1 MFQQRHSPLQAWP
14 ALVGLAL
21 LVMAAHLLALSGW
34 AGLAIQPAG
43 LAAQL
48 RPRTIL
54 LLLPRPQARVDP
66 AGPASPDQTQPT
78 AAASPPQGSARPA
91 RGSAAT
97 KAGPGPDQVIPAA
110 AAPEATAALGA
121 SLRGDTSTNAAAPA
135 AATAVATAAALAD
148 APPGGTDPADPS
160 DTPAITPSASGVPPP
175 LYPAQWPA
183 AAVLRYAMHYYGH
196 RGEAVLQWLPAGS
209 SYQLQLSGVG
219 QAPDGPSAAS
229 ADSAAAARERRLIEQ
244 ASQGQLDA
252 YGLAP
257 ERFTDRRRGRSQRA
271 ANFRHALGRIEFSGP
286 PHTHPAWLGA
296 QDSLSWWVQLPAIAA
311 AAAATHTALPEIR
324 LFVVD
329 ARGGGETWRFENLG
343 WVVLDGHLGPGPVEL
358 WRREPL
364 QPEGQRIELWLD
376 PARQHWPVQL
386 RLSSLRSG
394 GRFELRLLAIDNP
407 AR

>member
-1 MFQQRHSPLQAWP
+1 MLQQRRSPLQAWP
-14 ALVGLAL
+14 ALAGLAL

-34 AGLAIQPAG
+34 AGLAIPPAG
-43 LAAQL
+43 LTAQL

-54 LLLPRPQARVDP
+54 LLLPRSEARVDP
-66 AGPASPDQTQPT
+66 AAPASPDQAQRP
-78 AAASPPQGSARPA
+78 AAATPQPASARLA
-91 RGSAAT
+91 RASAAT
-97 KAGPGPDQVIPAA
+97 QPNPGPDRVSPVV
-110 AAPEATAALGA
+110 AAPVATAAHGN
-121 SLRGDTSTNAAAPA
+121 SLRGDTSNNAAAA
-135 AATAVATAAALAD
+135 ATAAALAD
-148 APPGGTDPADPS
+148 APPGGPEPADPS
-160 DTPAITPSASGVPPP
+160 DTPAITPSASGEPPP

-183 AAVLRYAMHYYGH
+183 AAVLRYAMHYYGR
-196 RGEAVLQWLPAGS
+196 RGDAVLQWLPGAS

-229 ADSAAAARERRLIEQ
+229 ADSPAAARERRLIEQ

-343 WVVLDGHLGPGPVEL
+343 RVVLDGHLGPGPLEL